1 MQRNPY
7 TPPSAIV
14 REAEPA
20 QRPERTRIRLRPG
33 VYIALCL
40 LGPIIPLAAIFI
52 SFFPPGG
59 PPPQE
64 QLLTSIGL
72 FYLSVLSYPL
82 GAAGTVCYFG
92 LVFSGIATPTEGLL
106 FSTPVFVAFGYFQWF
121 VWLPKAFRA
130 SRRAA

>member
-14 REAEPA
+14 REVESA
-20 QRPERTRIRLRPG
+20 QRPESTRIRVRRG
-33 VYIALCL
+33 GYIALCL
-40 LGPIIPLAAIFI
+40 LGPIVPLAITFI
-52 SFFPPGG
+52 SFFPPVG

-64 QLLTSIGL
+64 GLLASIGL

-92 LVFSGIATPTEGLL
+92 LVFSGVATPTEGLL
-106 FSTPVFVAFGYFQWF
+106 
-121 VWLPKAFRA
+121 
-130 SRRAA
+130 